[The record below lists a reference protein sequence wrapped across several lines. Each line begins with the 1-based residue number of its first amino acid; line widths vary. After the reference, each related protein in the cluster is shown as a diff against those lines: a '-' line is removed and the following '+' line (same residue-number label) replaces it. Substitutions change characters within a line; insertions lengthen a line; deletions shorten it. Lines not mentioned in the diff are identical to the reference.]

1 MGGEKVQPW
10 QVRLE
15 LCSLKNGHPQGTA
28 QWRTGPPVAFSG
40 WLELAHVLELSEPGR
55 ANHTNTASEQALGSE
70 GMLGPGGSAGKHGGG
85 A

>member
-1 MGGEKVQPW
+1 MGCAEVQPW

-15 LCSLKNGHPQGTA
+15 LRSLKDGHPQGTA
-28 QWRTGPPVAFSG
+28 QWRAGPPVAFSG

-55 ANHTNTASEQALGSE
+55 GNHTSTASEQALGPE
-70 GMLGPGGSAGKHGGG
+70 GMLGPGGSAEKHGAG